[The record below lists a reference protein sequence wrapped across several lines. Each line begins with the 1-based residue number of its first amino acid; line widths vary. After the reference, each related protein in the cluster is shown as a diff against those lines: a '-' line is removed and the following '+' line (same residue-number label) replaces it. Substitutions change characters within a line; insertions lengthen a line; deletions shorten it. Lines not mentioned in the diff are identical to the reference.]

1 MNSDNLTQEC
11 RCLETPQ
18 RLIEG
23 CEREGRGAEGCA
35 LIHCGKPLNSPTP
48 YSQLACPPL
57 PDVCFVPQCFVP
69 AVVVAVCY
77 SAGVGVTADLDSG
90 AVTSVPVCFLS
101 GHSFQ
106 EEMAPGPQG
115 ELAMKAPGDPRCR
128 PSSCPNVDTDGI
140 FLGLPW
146 TLPSHLTVLV
156 EPEKNESL
164 TLLRL

>member
-1 MNSDNLTQEC
+1 M
-11 RCLETPQ
+11 
-18 RLIEG
+18 
-23 CEREGRGAEGCA
+23 
-35 LIHCGKPLNSPTP
+35 PT
-48 YSQLACPPL
+48 
-57 PDVCFVPQCFVP
+57 
-69 AVVVAVCY
+69 VVVAVCY
-77 SAGVGVTADLDSG
+77 GAGVGVTADLDSG

-115 ELAMKAPGDPRCR
+115 GLAMKAPGDPRCR
-128 PSSCPNVDTDGI
+128 PSSCPNVDTDGV